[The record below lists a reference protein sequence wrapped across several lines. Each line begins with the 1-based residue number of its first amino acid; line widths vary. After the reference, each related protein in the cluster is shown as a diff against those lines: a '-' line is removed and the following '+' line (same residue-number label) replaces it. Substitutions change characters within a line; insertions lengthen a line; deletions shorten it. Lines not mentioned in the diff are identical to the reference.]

1 MEPAQA
7 VENHGHERDLTW
19 YLGWEISCTKYVG
32 NKMPE
37 ISEFFNLPRHFD
49 EGYDL
54 FF

>member
-1 MEPAQA
+1 METAQA
-7 VENHGHERDLTW
+7 VENHGHKRDLTW
-19 YLGWEISCTKYVG
+19 YLGWEICSKYVS

-37 ISEFFNLPRHFD
+37 ISEFFSLPRHFD